1 MLVEGTE
8 TLLAFQRRSIVEK
21 VSNLS
26 VGNLK
31 VTFSGYMP
39 FIFCD
44 ILVSVNRLK
53 ISNYSLN
60 DM

>member
-8 TLLAFQRRSIVEK
+8 GLLAFQRRSIVEK

-26 VGNLK
+26 VGSLK
-31 VTFSGYMP
+31 VTLSGYMP

-53 ISNYSLN
+53 IPNYSWN